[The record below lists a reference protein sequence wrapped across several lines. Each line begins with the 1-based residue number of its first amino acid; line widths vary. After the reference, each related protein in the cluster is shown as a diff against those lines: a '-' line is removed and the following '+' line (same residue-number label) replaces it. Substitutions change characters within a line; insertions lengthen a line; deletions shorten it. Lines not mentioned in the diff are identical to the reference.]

1 MVINLYKD
9 ILTKS
14 PNIKYEDIVTNL
26 SEASGVGRETIS
38 KTIAE
43 YRSTNTVTSPN
54 IKRNKSSVFNK
65 IDDMDRNALRQKVH
79 SFWLRR
85 ELPTIDKILIAVN
98 EDPSLSNF
106 KRTTLYSSIKKLD
119 FVFEKRK
126 RCSVLTER
134 EDLIVWRRTYLYNIR
149 KYRQEGRQIY
159 YLDETWLNA
168 GDCVDRVW
176 KDNLFYPNTTRST
189 KD

>member
-54 IKRNKSSVFNK
+54 KKRNKSSVFNK

-79 SFWLRR
+79 
-85 ELPTIDKILIAVN
+85 
-98 EDPSLSNF
+98 
-106 KRTTLYSSIKKLD
+106 
-119 FVFEKRK
+119 
-126 RCSVLTER
+126 
-134 EDLIVWRRTYLYNIR
+134 
-149 KYRQEGRQIY
+149 
-159 YLDETWLNA
+159 
-168 GDCVDRVW
+168 
-176 KDNLFYPNTTRST
+176 
-189 KD
+189 